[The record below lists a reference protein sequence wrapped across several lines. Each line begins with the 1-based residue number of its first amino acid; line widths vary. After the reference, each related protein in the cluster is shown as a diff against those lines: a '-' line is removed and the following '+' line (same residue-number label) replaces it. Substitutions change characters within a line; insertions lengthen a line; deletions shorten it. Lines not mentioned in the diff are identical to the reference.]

1 MVHKYNPQECWIIPG
16 DIFSHIPHMDLFV
29 FHRLQGWYMMN
40 NLEHPKKEIKS
51 KFIFWCVIKKNV
63 NDLPQTLNWKSTS
76 NYLHRRTFKDKN
88 HIRYVNQNLLRCW
101 KLHGEPRF
109 ILIRSSYCYQNFY
122 THHLH
127 HRASRI
133 KFRHNPIYSYK
144 ITQKISYQ
152 SASNK
157 FSRKNFNPS
166 SQLIHKSPLHK
177 KLAIALR
184 IMWWSQPSCNSCLT
198 PASING

>member
-76 NYLHRRTFKDKN
+76 NYLHRRTCKDKN
-88 HIRYVNQNLLRCW
+88 QSILLIYSHKNPQKKFFQNLTNRHLINSQGR
-101 KLHGEPRF
+101 
-109 ILIRSSYCYQNFY
+109 ILTLLPSLSIS
-122 THHLH
+122 HLC
-127 HRASRI
+127 
-133 KFRHNPIYSYK
+133 
-144 ITQKISYQ
+144 T
-152 SASNK
+152 
-157 FSRKNFNPS
+157 KNLP
-166 SQLIHKSPLHK
+166 
-177 KLAIALR
+177 
-184 IMWWSQPSCNSCLT
+184 
-198 PASING
+198 